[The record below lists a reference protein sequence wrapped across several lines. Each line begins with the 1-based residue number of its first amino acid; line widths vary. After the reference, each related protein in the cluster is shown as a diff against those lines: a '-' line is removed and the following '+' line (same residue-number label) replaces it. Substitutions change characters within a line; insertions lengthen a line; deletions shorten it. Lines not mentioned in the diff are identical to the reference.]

1 MEINH
6 SHRDVNGGWLRPSVF
21 GAMDGLV
28 SNSSL
33 IAGVVG
39 AGVATNTVVLSGFAG
54 LAAGAFSMAAGE
66 YISVKSQSE
75 SIEAEVE
82 SERHELTVNAAGEE
96 RELAGMYEARGLS
109 PELAAQVAAELS
121 KDFEHALDIHVREEL
136 GVDKDALPSA
146 LIAGISSFLAFGVG
160 AFLPLLPYLLGATSF
175 LPAAIVTAVALFAAG
190 AAVSIVTPKSWW
202 FSGLRQL
209 AFGFAAALVT
219 FAVGSLVGTG
229 LG

>member
-6 SHRDVNGGWLRPSVF
+6 SHRDVSGGWLRPSVF

-39 AGVATNTVVLSGFAG
+39 AGVAPGTVVLSGFAG

-66 YISVKSQSE
+66 YISVKSQNE

-82 SERHELTVNAAGEE
+82 SERHELTVNAEGELI
-96 RELAGMYEARGLS
+96 ELAQMYQARGLS
-109 PELAAQVAAELS
+109 PELSMQVATELS
-121 KDFEHALDIHVREEL
+121 KEFEHTLDIHVREEL
-136 GVDKDALPSA
+136 GIDKDALPSA
-146 LIAGISSFLAFGVG
+146 FVAGGSSFASFAIG

-175 LPAAIVTAVALFAAG
+175 LPAALVTAAALFAAG
-190 AAVSIVTPKSWW
+190 AAVSLVTPRSWW
-202 FSGLRQL
+202 YSGLRQL
-209 AFGFAAALVT
+209 AFGAAAALVT
-219 FAVGSLVGTG
+219 FGIGSLVGAG
-229 LG
+229 V

>member
-39 AGVATNTVVLSGFAG
+39 AGVAPGTVVLSGFAG

-66 YISVKSQSE
+66 YISVRSQAE

-82 SERHELTVNAAGEE
+82 SERHELRVNPAGEE
-96 RELAGMYEARGLS
+96 RELAQMYEARGLD
-109 PELAAQVAAELS
+109 PQLAAQVAAELS

-136 GVDKDALPSA
+136 GIDKDALPSA
-146 LIAGISSFLAFGVG
+146 LVAGASSFVAFGVG

-175 LPAAIVTAVALFAAG
+175 IPAAVVTASALFIAG
-190 AAVSIVTPKSWW
+190 AAVSVVTPRSWW

-209 AFGFAAALVT
+209 AFGAAAALVT
-219 FAVGSLVGTG
+219 FGIGKLVGPG
-229 LG
+229 AG

>member
-1 MEINH
+1 
-6 SHRDVNGGWLRPSVF
+6 
-21 GAMDGLV
+21 MDGLV

-39 AGVATNTVVLSGFAG
+39 AGASSGTVVLSGFAG

-75 SIEAEVE
+75 SVEAEVAA
-82 SERHELTVNAAGEE
+82 ERHELTFNAEGEE
-96 RELAGMYEARGLS
+96 RELAQMYEARGLS
-109 PELAAQVAAELS
+109 PALAAQVAAELS

-146 LIAGISSFLAFGVG
+146 LIAGISSFVAFSLG
-160 AFLPLLPYLLGATSF
+160 AFLPLLPYLLGAGSF
-175 LPAAIVTAVALFAAG
+175 VPAAVITGTALFVAG
-190 AAVSIVTPKSWW
+190 AAVSFVTPKSWW

-209 AFGFAAALVT
+209 AFGAAAALVT
-219 FAVGSLVGTG
+219 YTVGSLVGTG
-229 LG
+229 LA

>member
-1 MEINH
+1 
-6 SHRDVNGGWLRPSVF
+6 
-21 GAMDGLV
+21 MDGLV

-39 AGVATNTVVLSGFAG
+39 AGAGTSTVVLSGFAG

-66 YISVKSQSE
+66 YISVKSQTE

-82 SERHELTVNAAGEE
+82 SERHELTVNAEGEQ
-96 RELAGMYEARGLS
+96 RELAQMYEARGLS
-109 PELAAQVAAELS
+109 PALAAQVAAELS
-121 KDFEHALDIHVREEL
+121 KDFEHTLDIHVREEL

-146 LIAGISSFLAFGVG
+146 VVAGISSFVAFSTG

-175 LPAAIVTAVALFAAG
+175 LPAAIITGVALFAAG
-190 AAVSIVTPKSWW
+190 AAVSIVTPRSWW
-202 FSGLRQL
+202 YSGVRQL
-209 AFGFAAALVT
+209 GFGAAAALVT
-219 FAVGSLVGTG
+219 FAVGSAVGTG